1 LIIKKL
7 PELIKENDQIKGAV
21 ISALSGVVSTKDDLK
36 MFIKEI
42 DKRFEAQQQQIADL
56 QQQIADLRK
65 EMDERFKA
73 QQQQIADL

>member
-1 LIIKKL
+1 MIIKKL